1 MRTSHSWQKIW
12 QSNCLAIATEQ
23 QSVSRDFFQVAAP
36 FRVLLSSLTY
46 KCLTKIE
53 ITDPGG
59 KVGAGCLVEDE
70 EVARTIFALRYSG
83 DISVVL
89 L

>member
-1 MRTSHSWQKIW
+1 MRTSHSR

-23 QSVSRDFFQVAAP
+23 QLVSRDFVQVAAS

-46 KCLTKIE
+46 NCLTKIE

-59 KVGAGCLVEDE
+59 KVGGGCLVEDE
-70 EVARTIFALRYSG
+70 EAARTIFALRFSG
-83 DISVVL
+83 DIRVVL
-89 L
+89 LRNL